1 MSLALILKRHGEMV
15 NLASSH
21 FVTRNLGE
29 RLLDGLL
36 TFSVCLTSGRR
47 GVEEDHPGE
56 RDHKVSVPSTRL
68 LGASQT
74 DALGPCVLT

>member
-21 FVTRNLGE
+21 FVTRNFGE

-36 TFSVCLTSGRR
+36 TSVFVSPAV
-47 GVEEDHPGE
+47 VEELKRIIRE
-56 RDHKVSVPSTRL
+56 SEITK
-68 LGASQT
+68 
-74 DALGPCVLT
+74 